1 MQQMYKVFISG
12 RPLIIRRRQG
22 AAVELRD
29 GHLHFHCSG
38 QEELNHLLN
47 LLHKDPDI
55 RAVYAYNEV
64 PENLLAELK
73 SMLTVV
79 EAAGGF
85 VINQLGEALFI
96 FRRGHWDLPK
106 GKLDAGETPRDAA
119 IREVAEECGIEPPS
133 IEAPLGM
140 SYHIYKENDQLILKP
155 THWFLMRSTDTAEP
169 QPQIEEDITEARWVQ
184 RKHWRELT
192 KLSFPSVADLVEE
205 ILSGDVR
212 G

>member
-1 MQQMYKVFISG
+1 MYKVFISG

-22 AAVELRD
+22 ASVELRD

-73 SMLTVV
+73 SMHTIV

-85 VINQLGEALFI
+85 VINQFGEALFI

-106 GKLDAGETPRDAA
+106 GKLNAGETPRAA
-119 IREVAEECGIEPPS
+119 AVREVAEECGIEPPT
-133 IEAPLGM
+133 IEAPLGI

-155 THWFLMRSTDTAEP
+155 THWFLMRSTDTTEP
-169 QPQIEEDITEARWVQ
+169 QPQREEDITEARWVQ
-184 RKHWRELT
+184 RRHWRELT

>member
-55 RAVYAYNEV
+55 RAIYAYNDV

-73 SMLTVV
+73 SMHTVV

>member
-1 MQQMYKVFISG
+1 MYKVFISG